1 MSEPDEQIFQTRQER
16 RRGKVIVRA
25 SGEIDAVTV
34 DQLSDGLDAAENR
47 TKKPS
52 PVVLDLSD
60 ITYLSSAGVAALV
73 IHTRRYAEHGG
84 TLRIVAAQPAVLR
97 PISLTGADDALDVV
111 PTLDQAV
118 RA

>member
-1 MSEPDEQIFQTRQER
+1 VSEPDEQLFQTRQER

-25 SGEIDAVTV
+25 SGELDAVTV
-34 DQLSDGLDAAENR
+34 YQLSERLDAAESAV
-47 TKKPS
+47 KKPF

-84 TLRIVAAQPAVLR
+84 ALRIVAAQPAVLR
-97 PISLTGADDALDVV
+97 PITLTGADDALDVV